1 MRIAVVAERSPETRV
16 AVVPDLVLRYLA
28 LGYDVA
34 VEPGAGVL
42 AGFADERYLEVG
54 AVLDPDAVASA
65 DLVLGVQALPTE
77 SVARLRPGAAVIT
90 LRATSA
96 PLAFALEQVP
106 RLSRAQPMDALTS
119 QALVAGYRAVVVAAE
134 LLPRFF
140 PQAITAAGT
149 VPAADVLVL
158 GAGVAGLQAIATAR
172 RLGANVSGYDVRSSS
187 AEEIAS
193 LGATPV
199 DLGLPV
205 LEGAAGYAREM
216 TPERSAEQ
224 QRLLAPYVER
234 ADVVITTAVVPG
246 RTAPV
251 LVSTAMVA
259 AMRPGSV
266 VVDIAGESGGNVEGA
281 QPGATTKVGGAT
293 VWCGVDVARQ
303 LPTLASQLYAENV
316 LNLVALMTSPGA
328 GFAPDDG
335 DEVVAGSRVT
345 A

>member
-16 AVVPDLVLRYLA
+16 AVVPDLVLRYLT

-42 AGFADERYLEVG
+42 AGFTDERYVEAG
-54 AVLDPDAVASA
+54 AVVDGGAVASA
-65 DLVLGVQALPTE
+65 DLVLGVQALPPEIVTGLK
-77 SVARLRPGAAVIT
+77 AGAAAIT

-96 PLAFALEQVP
+96 PTAFALDQVP

-119 QALVAGYRAVVVAAE
+119 QSLVAGYRAVVVAAE

-140 PQAITAAGT
+140 PQAVTAAGT
-149 VPAADVLVL
+149 VPAAEVLVL

-216 TPERSAEQ
+216 TPERAAEQ
-224 QRLLAPYVER
+224 QRLLEPYVAA

-251 LVSTAMVA
+251 LVTTEMVA

-266 VVDIAGESGGNVEGA
+266 VVDIAGGNVAGA
-281 QPGATTKVGGAT
+281 EPGSTSKIAGVT
-293 VWCGVDVARQ
+293 VWSDVDVARQ

-316 LNLVALMTSPGA
+316 ANLVALMTSPGA
-328 GFAPDDG
+328 GFAPDAA
-335 DEVVAGSRVT
+335 DEVVAGSRVRT
-345 A
+345 G